1 MLEYKE
7 HTLASI
13 VADRHQAAAVF
24 EKYQLDFCC
33 KGKRTLQQ
41 ACDEKNIAVEP
52 VIEELL
58 QAFDAGRAVQDQALG
73 TLTASQLVDYI
84 VLKHHVYVKH
94 AMPVIDQHL
103 ERVATK
109 HGDRF
114 PYMQEVFHLFATLK
128 QEMDRHMQKEE
139 MILFPRIKEVEKA
152 VQENSDRTVLNAGYI
167 DQPIHM
173 MEAEHEE
180 AGSLMA
186 QIRQLTNDYT
196 PPADACTT
204 FRISLAELKAFE
216 EDLHQHVHLEN
227 YILFPRIIQMT
238 GVSA

>member
-1 MLEYKE
+1 MQEYKQ
-7 HTLASI
+7 HTLAAI
-13 VADRHQAAAVF
+13 VADRHEAAAVF

-41 ACDEKNIAVEP
+41 ACDEKNIPVEP
-52 VIEELL
+52 IIEELQ
-58 QAFDAGRAVQDQALG
+58 QAFDPGAGLQDQVIS
-73 TLTASQLVDYI
+73 TLTISQLVDYI

-94 AMPVIDQHL
+94 AMPVIFQHL

-114 PYMQEVFHLFATLK
+114 PAMRQVFQLFATLK
-128 QEMDRHMQKEE
+128 EEMDGHMQKEE
-139 MILFPRIKEVEKA
+139 MVLFPRIKEVDRA
-152 VQENSDRTVLNAGYI
+152 VQQQNIPSALNAGYI
-167 DQPIHM
+167 SQPIHM
-173 MEAEHEE
+173 MEAEHED
-180 AGSLMA
+180 AGNLMA

-216 EDLHQHVHLEN
+216 VDLHQHVHLEN
-227 YILFPRIIQMT
+227 NILFPRIVQIMQ
-238 GVSA
+238 